1 MKSYR
6 ELMEDKALDIVEKLD
21 EAKFSPEMVDQLR
34 KGYGGLKTMSYKNA
48 EKLKKMVEK
57 FPKKFLQQLAKE
69 DIEWVSMF
77 AHLKLSKLERG
88 E

>member
-1 MKSYR
+1 
-6 ELMEDKALDIVEKLD
+6 
-21 EAKFSPEMVDQLR
+21 
-34 KGYGGLKTMSYKNA
+34 
-48 EKLKKMVEK
+48 MVEK
-57 FPKKFLQQLAKE
+57 MPKKFLQQLAKE

>member
-1 MKSYR
+1 MKSYK

-21 EAKFSPEMVDQLR
+21 EAKFSPAMVDQLR
-34 KGYGGLKTMSYKNA
+34 KSYGGLKTMSYKNA

-57 FPKKFLQQLAKE
+57 MPKKFLQQLAKE